1 MLFHLFRPASPSAS
15 FKDSQ
20 AGEILL
26 ASGFFLF
33 LILLQLRRGICRNAD
48 AIRTDRGWR
57 TPVKASCSVDMQE
70 ATILESQ
77 TP

>member
-1 MLFHLFRPASPSAS
+1 MLFHLFRPVSPSAN

-26 ASGFFLF
+26 ASGFFF
-33 LILLQLRRGICRNAD
+33 ILLQLRCGICRNAD
-48 AIRTDRGWR
+48 AIRTGGRWR
-57 TPVKASCSVDMQE
+57 TSLKASCSVDMQD

-77 TP
+77 IP